1 MALPEQK
8 RSIGVFPNRFDAE
21 KAINELKATG
31 FSMDKV
37 SVIGPDTN
45 PEEVEAA
52 ANNLGGIDNQ
62 SNQAAR
68 AGTISGGALGGLA
81 GVLTG
86 IATLT
91 IPGLGPVV
99 AGGAAAT
106 ALASTL
112 AGTAVGATAGGL
124 VGGMSSLAI
133 PELKA
138 QAYKDWLSRG
148 AYLVMLEG
156 SEDDI
161 GRAETIL
168 SRGGIQDWFVY
179 Q

>member
-1 MALPEQK
+1 
-8 RSIGVFPNRFDAE
+8 
-21 KAINELKATG
+21 
-31 FSMDKV
+31 
-37 SVIGPDTN
+37 
-45 PEEVEAA
+45 
-52 ANNLGGIDNQ
+52 
-62 SNQAAR
+62 
-68 AGTISGGALGGLA
+68 
-81 GVLTG
+81 
-86 IATLT
+86 
-91 IPGLGPVV
+91 
-99 AGGAAAT
+99 
-106 ALASTL
+106 
-112 AGTAVGATAGGL
+112 
-124 VGGMSSLAI
+124 MSSLAI